1 MPVLHYDLAN
11 LHHHFER
18 HNIYSDGEALLRTHH
33 RDRSREIAPRLFGSA
48 VERRRFLKRLFLALP
63 GKPWIYMF
71 YSYVLRGG
79 VLDGRPGFIYNVLK
93 SFYWYQ
99 IGIKEYEIRQR
110 EKGRLGPSKEAPNTA
125 EQRKNQ
131 LDFYREQIDPEEEI
145 SRPRCYPRPVQFLLE
160 RKFAWVLG
168 QLEWRLPGAL
178 AGRSALVVC
187 CGSGMESEML
197 ARRGLHVVALDISA
211 DAVERA
217 RERARRYGV
226 GYELLVGDAERL
238 PFPDGA
244 FAIVFVHDGL
254 HHLPEA
260 YRGVRE
266 MLRVAREAVVVAEPA
281 DAALTRLSVK
291 LGLSGEYEE
300 AGNFVYRLRKDKLVA
315 VFEACGLREW
325 SFRRNLI
332 YYQPWTHRIY
342 RWFEKPP
349 LYWLFCAGFH
359 LVNLFLGRWGNS
371 LRAVA
376 WKDASTAH
384 AARP

>member
-1 MPVLHYDLAN
+1 VSSNESAREDPAKSAARDAAG
-11 LHHHFER
+11 ER
-18 HNIYSDGEALLRTHH
+18 AS
-33 RDRSREIAPRLFGSA
+33 
-48 VERRRFLKRLFLALP
+48 
-63 GKPWIYMF
+63 
-71 YSYVLRGG
+71 
-79 VLDGRPGFIYNVLK
+79 
-93 SFYWYQ
+93 
-99 IGIKEYEIRQR
+99 
-110 EKGRLGPSKEAPNTA
+110 
-125 EQRKNQ
+125 Q
-131 LDFYREQIDPEEEI
+131 LDFYREQIDAEEEI

-160 RKFAWVLG
+160 RKFAWVLD
-168 QLEWRLPGAL
+168 QLERKLVRASATAGAL

-197 ARRGLHVVALDISA
+197 ARRGLRVVALDISGE
-211 DAVERA
+211 AVERA
-217 RERARRYGV
+217 RERARRYDV
-226 GYELLVGDAERL
+226 HYELLVGDAENL
-238 PFPDGA
+238 PFPDDA
-244 FAIVFVHDGL
+244 FSIVFVHDGL

-291 LGLSGEYEE
+291 LGLSGEYED

-315 VFEACGLREW
+315 VFQACGLRDW

-359 LVNLFLGRWGNS
+359 VVNLFLGRWGNS

-384 AARP
+384 PARP